1 MDDPSAVKP
10 LAQRSGPVPYDRYFD
25 ERIFQA
31 VPYLLSMHIDEN
43 TFALASTWKP
53 PMEPAQI
60 MSRVV
65 RPSIFILQRC
75 ADPDF
80 TREFSDK
87 MFPSGPALKAYQSE
101 IRKVLQILVR
111 PSLI

>member
-1 MDDPSAVKP
+1 MDDSPTGKA
-10 LAQRSGPVPYDRYFD
+10 LAQRSRPVPYDRYFD

-31 VPYLLSMHIDEN
+31 VPFLLSMHIDEN
-43 TFALASTWKP
+43 TFALASTWEP
-53 PMEPAQI
+53 PMAPAQI

-87 MFPSGPALKAYQSE
+87 MFPSGPALKAFQSE

-111 PSLI
+111 LS